1 MKTSFKL
8 RNKTARQSGCT
19 LLINPL
25 RNAIGWDV
33 VRLYTC
39 DDIGEQLGVSEFV
52 ISYDAG
58 ALARQF
64 DITYKKA
71 SELSNLFDSLI

>member
-1 MKTSFKL
+1 MKTTFKL
-8 RNKTARQSGCT
+8 RNKTNRQSGCT
-19 LLINPL
+19 LLINPV
-25 RNAIGWDV
+25 RDAIGWDC
-33 VRLYTC
+33 VRQYEC
-39 DDIGEQLGVSEFV
+39 DEGTRLARPELV

-58 ALARQF
+58 TLSSQF